1 MIIIIIILK
10 KRREAILHGLFTARG
25 LFIAR
30 ALPKGRSAPDKER
43 GEKTLEDEYMVMR
56 GSERES
62 ERESLAGWGDK
73 SAARLGATASS
84 GKQEKKNHVFIV

>member
-43 GEKTLEDEYMVMR
+43 GEKTLEDECMVMR
-56 GSERES
+56 GS